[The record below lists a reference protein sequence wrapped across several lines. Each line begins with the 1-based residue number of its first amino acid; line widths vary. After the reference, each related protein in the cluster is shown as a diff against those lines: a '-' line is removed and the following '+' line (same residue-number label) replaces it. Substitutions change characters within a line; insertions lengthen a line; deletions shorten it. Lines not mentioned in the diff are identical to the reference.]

1 MDKDMSFLTI
11 DNIDTNLEAY
21 RLVYDPTRLLSLL
34 YSNYGDIADRASQNG
49 MPLEKRG
56 FSKCFICGHKF
67 DRAEDAYIAHV
78 KNHINVFLCKG
89 CANLVQAEEG
99 E

>member
-1 MDKDMSFLTI
+1 MFK
-11 DNIDTNLEAY
+11 
-21 RLVYDPTRLLSLL
+21 VYKTYSKTYEVESVHL
-34 YSNYGDIADRASQNG
+34 YSNYGDIEDRANQIG
-49 MPLEKRG
+49 RPLEKRG

-78 KNHINVFLCKG
+78 KKHKNVFLCKG
-89 CANLVQAEEG
+89 CADLVQAEEC

>member
-1 MDKDMSFLTI
+1 MLK
-11 DNIDTNLEAY
+11 
-21 RLVYDPTRLLSLL
+21 VYKTYSKTYEVESTHL
-34 YSNYGDIADRASQNG
+34 YSNYGDIEDRANQIG
-49 MPLEKRG
+49 RPLENRG

-78 KNHINVFLCKG
+78 KNHKNVFLCKG
-89 CANLVQAEEG
+89 CANVVQAEEG